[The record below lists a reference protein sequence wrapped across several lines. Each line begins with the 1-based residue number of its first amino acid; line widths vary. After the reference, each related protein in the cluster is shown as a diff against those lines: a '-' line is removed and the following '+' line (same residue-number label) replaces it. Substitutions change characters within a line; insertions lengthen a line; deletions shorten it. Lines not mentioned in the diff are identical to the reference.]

1 MGWSMTKPKRKKKRK
16 QLCPSEEFKNLKG
29 PKRERLILERKKRGF
44 TQKQL
49 GDLAGCS
56 AQTIG
61 RLESGRMNPN
71 VDLSMQ
77 LEQILE
83 TTFFELFPDL

>member
-1 MGWSMTKPKRKKKRK
+1 MAWSMTKPKRKKKSK
-16 QLCPSEEFKNLKG
+16 QLCPSEEFKNIKG
-29 PKRERLILERKKRGF
+29 PKRERLILERKKRGL

-49 GDLAGCS
+49 GDLIGCS
-56 AQTIG
+56 AQTIS

-77 LEQILE
+77 LEKILK
-83 TTFFELFPDL
+83 TNFFELFPD